1 MGNTN
6 EKKKSSSGRD
16 IKSKDGSETDREVH
30 LNLKQPVV
38 QENIKLKLLLLG
50 TGNLYSLFKC
60 SQTYPIRR
68 FWKVHICQTSEFDV

>member
-6 EKKKSSSGRD
+6 EKKKSSSVKD

-50 TGNLYSLFKC
+50 TG
-60 SQTYPIRR
+60 
-68 FWKVHICQTSEFDV
+68 